1 MKKGEFKYRVGD
13 KIGGSTIKAL
23 CEKHIVITCSC
34 GADKNMGRK
43 NMYKFNGDCNCPKHL
58 GVKPGSV
65 WGRLTV
71 IKATKFSKSKSLFE
85 CKCECGAIREVRSN
99 SLITG
104 KTTSCGCTRRS
115 IQKDREDPIINDYAS
130 GIKIDDL
137 CIKYDVGPI
146 QIREMMDRRGKKRR
160 SPAETVIRHPMDET
174 VFESLTRDSMY
185 WLGMLGAD
193 GNVFE
198 NRVTLGLKS
207 SDIDHLRKFKDFCKS
222 EHPVKLAKKGA
233 FSVFK
238 FTSVRVAKSLA
249 KFGITPK
256 KSLTFDPYWY
266 CKNNADFWRG
276 MIDGDGGIY
285 VKKGVFSIMLCGS
298 KETVHGFAEWTRPI
312 CGTTAKPRKVLNIY
326 HFSLSAN
333 MAKKVCAVLYA
344 NDPKYYLERKA
355 KTMQSVLNIK
365 LPAYAL

>member
-34 GADKNMGRK
+34 GLDKNMGRK

-58 GVKPGSV
+58 EVKPGSV

-71 IKATKFSKSKSLFE
+71 IKATKFSKSKSFFE

-99 SLITG
+99 TLITG

-160 SPAETVIRHPMDET
+160 NRE
-174 VFESLTRDSMY
+174 ESVKRLDVDQDCFQCLTRDSMY
-185 WLGMLGAD
+185 WLGILGSD
-193 GNVFE
+193 GNVTG
-198 NRVTLGLKS
+198 NRVTLGFKS
-207 SDIDHLRKFKDFCKS
+207 SDIGHLQKFKEFCKS
-222 EHPVKLAKKGA
+222 DHFIGTTKSGN
-233 FSVFK
+233 FSSIK
-238 FTSVRVAKSLA
+238 FCSSRVVKSLT
-249 KFGITPK
+249 KFGIVEK
-256 KSLTFDPYWY
+256 KSLVFEPNEY
-266 CKNNADFWRG
+266 CARHADFWRG
-276 MIDGDGGIY
+276 MIDGDGCIHYKEKSVAVSLVSGSIKCITMFEKW
-285 VKKGVFSIMLCGS
+285 VKSKCNTRANVLEIKGKKLYSFSISGS
-298 KETVHGFAEWTRPI
+298 FAIEVLNLLYDPSHRYSLDRKYEK
-312 CGTTAKPRKVLNIY
+312 AKPFL
-326 HFSLSAN
+326 H
-333 MAKKVCAVLYA
+333 AV
-344 NDPKYYLERKA
+344 
-355 KTMQSVLNIK
+355 
-365 LPAYAL
+365 